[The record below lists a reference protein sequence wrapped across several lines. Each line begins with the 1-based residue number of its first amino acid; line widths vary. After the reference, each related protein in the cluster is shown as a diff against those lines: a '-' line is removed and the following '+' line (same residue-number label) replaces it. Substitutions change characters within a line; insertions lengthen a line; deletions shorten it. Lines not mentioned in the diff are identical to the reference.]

1 MLLASRESDCQ
12 FIWSAHAPAAQWAG
26 LRDEIVDAL
35 RDRQDLPGL
44 ADDESAVVNY
54 GREFFQIRR
63 VNQGR
68 STQFAGASIP
78 SMLSKK
84 VCH

>member
-1 MLLASRESDCQ
+1 MPVHLERPRSGGAVGC
-12 FIWSAHAPAAQWAG
+12 

-84 VCH
+84 VCQ